1 MNLCRLALA
10 LGAAVPF
17 AAHASDQAPLMRR
30 YPGYPPGDYG
40 YQPQARQGRLCSIPL
55 AGGISYDARITR
67 FCSFSP
73 EFFYTW
79 HQVPNGTAYADDV
92 SSVYG
97 LRLNLTW
104 YLH

>member
-40 YQPQARQGRLCSIPL
+40 YQPQARQGLLLSIGLGGGPL
-55 AGGISYDARITR
+55 HLSNVSPTRNGAGDIDLRRG
-67 FCSFSP
+67 
-73 EFFYTW
+73 
-79 HQVPNGTAYADDV
+79 
-92 SSVYG
+92 YG
-97 LRLNLTW
+97 LSDPFPLLTAFIP
-104 YLH
+104 HEGSTDH

>member
-40 YQPQARQGRLCSIPL
+40 YQPQARQGLLLSIGLGGGYILVRLKDFS
-55 AGGISYDARITR
+55 SRDSRRYDCAAQGAWT
-67 FCSFSP
+67 
-73 EFFYTW
+73 
-79 HQVPNGTAYADDV
+79 
-92 SSVYG
+92 
-97 LRLNLTW
+97 
-104 YLH
+104 

>member
-1 MNLCRLALA
+1 MASAMRGHWRECKRSRSSSRA
-10 LGAAVPF
+10 GSGRTCPTGF
-17 AAHASDQAPLMRR
+17 A
-30 YPGYPPGDYG
+30 
-40 YQPQARQGRLCSIPL
+40 L

-79 HQVPNGTAYADDV
+79 HQVPNATAYADDV

-97 LRLNLTW
+97 LRLSLTW